1 MLGPRAELPASPL
14 AAGDEHWDRQFGVA
28 GCDNSVASVATN
40 GTDIYIAGFFT
51 LAGGT
56 LANHIARWDGSRWST
71 LGGGMA
77 GVGTFVYGLAVQ
89 GSNLYAGGGFTNAG
103 GVAANSIARWDGTQ
117 WHPLGSGVAGNVF
130 RIAVRGN
137 DVYASGTFTNAGG
150 VPANNIA
157 KWDGTNWSALSSG
170 LTGLTNGIGNVIV
183 ITLLVDDSKLY
194 VGGTFTNAGGIDTM
208 NIASWD
214 GTRME

>member
-1 MLGPRAELPASPL
+1 MPELRGMKLQGITESLRRENSRPRAKLFDHRTQFHRLCRFRKWSSCAVMMVLCCAGSATAQFSGLPGRLGPQTELPASPL

-103 GVAANSIARWDGTQ
+103 GVAANSIARCDGTQ
-117 WHPLGSGVAGNVF
+117 WHPL
-130 RIAVRGN
+130 
-137 DVYASGTFTNAGG
+137 
-150 VPANNIA
+150 
-157 KWDGTNWSALSSG
+157 
-170 LTGLTNGIGNVIV
+170 
-183 ITLLVDDSKLY
+183 
-194 VGGTFTNAGGIDTM
+194 
-208 NIASWD
+208 
-214 GTRME
+214 